1 MTTVKYSLD
10 QFVSD
15 MEGLISGKP
24 DQQKLFD
31 TGSSWLEKLIQDP
44 NALPEQYRSPVR
56 KGSGPTT
63 APTPCIRGTAGCW

>member
-31 TGSSWLEKLIQDP
+31 TGSS
-44 NALPEQYRSPVR
+44 
-56 KGSGPTT
+56 
-63 APTPCIRGTAGCW
+63 